1 MFSILSGLGLLSKT
15 VFFGFGFAAAER
27 SSETV
32 AERQFYRLNPSAETV
47 FTILPPPVPSGAK
60 LGGGRPSLAASAV

>member
-15 VFFGFGFAAAER
+15 VFFGFAAAER

-60 LGGGRPSLAASAV
+60 SGGGRPSLAASAV